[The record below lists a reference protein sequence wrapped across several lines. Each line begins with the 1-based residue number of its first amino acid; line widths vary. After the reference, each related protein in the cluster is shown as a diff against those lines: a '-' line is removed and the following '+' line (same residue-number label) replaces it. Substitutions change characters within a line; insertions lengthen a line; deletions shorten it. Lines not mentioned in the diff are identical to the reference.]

1 MSKRKNAKRD
11 QQSVGFS
18 DWFAM
23 PRDFIGS
30 TACASLSPLATK
42 LLTTL
47 LAQFG
52 RSAFRNGDLTTAWSV
67 MQRYG
72 WCSKDS
78 LASAQKE
85 LVDAGVLHLTRQGGR
100 RRPSLW
106 ALTPWPVN
114 CDPSKIDPGSQ
125 TYVTTW
131 NRGRADLAESPS
143 DERPA
148 RWGGSSRKA
157 TRATRSGSA
166 TGPPDSTSGA
176 NPDE

>member
-1 MSKRKNAKRD
+1 MSKRSSTKRD
-11 QQSVGFS
+11 QNSVGFD
-18 DWFAM
+18 DWFPA
-23 PRDFIGS
+23 PRNFIGS
-30 TACASLSPLATK
+30 TACANLSPLATK
-42 LLTTL
+42 LLMTL

-52 RSAFRNGDLTTAWSV
+52 RSAFRNGDLTTAWAV
-67 MQRYG
+67 MKRYG
-72 WCSKDS
+72 WRSKDS

-85 LVDAGVLHLTRQGGR
+85 LLAAGVLHLTRQGGR
-100 RRPSLW
+100 KRPSLW

-131 NRGRADLAESPS
+131 DQGRADLAASPS

-148 RWGGSSRKA
+148 KWGGLSRKA

-166 TGPPDSTSGA
+166 TGPPDNTACASL
-176 NPDE
+176 DE